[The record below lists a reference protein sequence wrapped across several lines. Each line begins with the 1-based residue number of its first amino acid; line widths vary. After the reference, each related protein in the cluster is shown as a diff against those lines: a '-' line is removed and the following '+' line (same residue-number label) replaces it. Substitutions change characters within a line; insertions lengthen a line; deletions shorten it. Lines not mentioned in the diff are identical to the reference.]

1 MLNNQM
7 LVGIPIVILYAMF
20 FIRTMKTEADF
31 FLLWELLPWTAKS
44 LILF

>member
-31 FLLWELLPWTAKS
+31 FYCGNCCLGLQNL
-44 LILF
+44 